1 MQHSTANAGSLAEGW
16 WQHRGGLM
24 PPRLMLILSLIG
36 QRPPLMGGALLAT
49 HSDQTIT
56 GMGWMGEVVGCR
68 SR

>member
-24 PPRLMLILSLIG
+24 PSRLNADAQADQGSD
-36 QRPPLMGGALLAT
+36 RPLMGGRALVAT

-56 GMGWMGEVVGCR
+56 GMG
-68 SR
+68 